1 MSAGKGKRTTRQS
14 KQSKLTTF
22 TETLHNSSENAS
34 TTCVNLVRPNGS
46 PTDVCNMADSNP
58 PPSTTTENSGN
69 TSESVAGANTSND
82 DLKAIL
88 LNLDKKITDDIRSL
102 KIELSEKIENIS
114 DKVQTITNR
123 VETIE
128 SDNFDINNRLV
139 KCEQASA
146 RFDELED
153 KIKNLENKLEYGEMR
168 DRKYNVLIYGLK
180 EVGQPHNENTELVVR
195 EFVSDTLKL
204 GKDYSAKLV
213 ISNTHRLPRKL
224 NSPTNDAPS
233 APPAIIVKLAT
244 MCSRNELLAAA
255 RNIPRETKVTVRTD
269 LPPRLKEKRS
279 ILAGKA
285 YEMRKGNRD
294 IRTRIRE
301 SVPKRDV
308 WLEYRNV
315 AENTNW
321 TKYND

>member
-1 MSAGKGKRTTRQS
+1 MSAGKSKRTTRQS

-22 TETLHNSSENAS
+22 TEALQNSPENAS
-34 TTCVNLVRPNGS
+34 TTCVYSVRPNGS
-46 PTDVCNMADSNP
+46 PTEVCNMADSNP
-58 PPSTTTENSGN
+58 PPSTTTESSGN
-69 TSESVAGANTSND
+69 TSESVAGVNTSND

-88 LNLDKKITDDIRSL
+88 LNLDKKITEGIRTL
-102 KIELSEKIENIS
+102 KIELSEKIEHIN

-128 SDNFDINNRLV
+128 SDNFDMNNRLV
-139 KCEQASA
+139 KCEQTSA
-146 RFDELED
+146 RFDDLED
-153 KIKNLENKLEYGEMR
+153 KIKYLENKLEYGEMR

-195 EFVSDTLKL
+195 EFVSETLKL
-204 GKDYSAKLV
+204 GKDYSDKLL
-213 ISNTHRLPRKL
+213 ICNTHRLPRK
-224 NSPTNDAPS
+224 SISSTNDAPS

-255 RNIPRETKVTVRTD
+255 RNIPHGTKVTIRTD

-279 ILAGKA
+279 MLANKA

-315 AENTNW
+315 VENTNW